1 MATGDLASALA
12 ALQFA
17 PTETPYGLAG
27 ATLAQS
33 LPSLITPTT
42 KPAQALGI
50 TLGGALIASLLG
62 YQGQK
67 QATQMGLEAAKQGAR
82 LAELPTATERAA
94 YIESLP
100 DVTGRTQIQNAL
112 LQYNQQL
119 AGQDILAKALAN
131 QEVAKQKALAQFE
144 LGPIGTEL
152 AKVSAQRAGQK
163 QAAEMLGLGQAIE
176 TPEGQAGLEAMAAM
190 SRAKGAG
197 VTERLLYGEEQKAL
211 RQLFAAK
218 QLGPGQLESTT
229 TAARLGVNLQ
239 DLQKDL
245 KDLSY
250 LQIKTMIETGI
261 SPEDKP
267 GLAQKFEQIQ
277 QLYRKPEF
285 GATLTGN
292 ELKSSETVF
301 GKNLAATKEDML
313 SALNSLAKGQFAK
326 AELTIQAKQKGPEAL
341 LNAIKRAQITGELTL
356 DSTETPVTPMPTPD
370 PIKAGQAFMS
380 SLKAKYGSNWKVR
393 LTDNEKATLT
403 ALVNSVKG
411 Q

>member
-119 AGQDILAKALAN
+119 AGQDISAKALAN
-131 QEVAKQKALAQFE
+131 QEVARQKALAQFE

-163 QAAEMLGLGQAIE
+163 QAAEMLALGQAIK
-176 TPEGQAGLEAMAAM
+176 TPEGQAGLEAMAEI

-197 VTERLLYGEEQKAL
+197 VSERDIYLEGQKNV
-211 RQLFAAK
+211 RQLR
-218 QLGPGQLESTT
+218 GQSALTGAQFE
-229 TAARLGVNLQ
+229 TARDSARVGTSLKNL
-239 DLQKDL
+239 KDEMA
-245 KDLSY
+245 DLSY

-261 SPEDKP
+261 SPKDKP

-277 QLYRKPEF
+277 QLYRKPEW

-313 SALNSLAKGQFAK
+313 SALDSLSKSQFEK

-341 LNAIKRAQITGELTL
+341 LNAIRRAQITGELTL
-356 DSTETPVTPMPTPD
+356 DSTDVLSDIQQTKTSVNTEQD
-370 PIKAGQAFMS
+370 KLQILKDIQAQI
-380 SLKAKYGSNWKVR
+380 AA
-393 LTDNEKATLT
+393 EKARRGI
-403 ALVNSVKG
+403 K
-411 Q
+411 

>member
-119 AGQDILAKALAN
+119 AGQDIFAKALAN
-131 QEVAKQKALAQFE
+131 QEVAKQKALTEFE

-152 AKVSAQRAGQK
+152 AKRK
-163 QAAEMLGLGQAIE
+163 TQAAIDIAAAGR
-176 TPEGQAGLEAMAAM
+176 TPKEPKEPKDAW
-190 SRAKGAG
+190 
-197 VTERLLYGEEQKAL
+197 LLI
-211 RQLFAAK
+211 
-218 QLGPGQLESTT
+218 PESQ
-229 TAARLGVNLQ
+229 RN
-239 DLQKDL
+239 K
-245 KDLSY
+245 
-250 LQIKTMIETGI
+250 I
-261 SPEDKP
+261 S
-267 GLAQKFEQIQ
+267 
-277 QLYRKPEF
+277 
-285 GATLTGN
+285 T
-292 ELKSSETVF
+292 
-301 GKNLAATKEDML
+301 
-313 SALNSLAKGQFAK
+313 AKGQIQ
-326 AELTIQAKQKGPEAL
+326 ELRNLATTFRELELSAGPYNVAKQVPGSKTDLAVSTMNTMVPSTARLFGEVGNL
-341 LNAIKRAQITGELTL
+341 AQGEQ
-356 DSTETPVTPMPTPD
+356 E
-370 PIKAGQAFMS
+370 
-380 SLKAKYGSNWKVR
+380 R
-393 LTDNEKATLT
+393 LIKATLGGRLSGT
-403 ALVNSVKG
+403 ESVAKRLEALADIGTNIITNQLQTYQKAAESGLAGVLSDIQQTKTSPNVEQEKLKILKDIQAQIAAEKARRG
-411 Q
+411 IK